1 LGHGES
7 LLRLGVVYGL
17 RCLCGRRLVVTGKLV
32 EAAPTPTVKA
42 IRPYR
47 RCLTVH
53 TYEVQEVL
61 SGRYRR
67 RRILVAHWAILDARV
82 VGLRRQVGRTY
93 RLTVEPFADHP
104 QLATERVMTT
114 PDQLDPEMYY
124 DVERTSGGSGAK
136 VAGQP

>member
-32 EAAPTPTVKA
+32 EAAPK
-42 IRPYR
+42 
-47 RCLTVH
+47 
-53 TYEVQEVL
+53 EVL